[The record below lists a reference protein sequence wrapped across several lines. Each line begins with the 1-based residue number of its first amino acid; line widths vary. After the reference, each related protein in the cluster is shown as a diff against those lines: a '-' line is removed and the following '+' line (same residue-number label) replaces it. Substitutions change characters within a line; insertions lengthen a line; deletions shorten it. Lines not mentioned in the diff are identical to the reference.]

1 MSKIPMHEHACKKSP
16 NCPIKKCDW
25 LQCNNRKNLVCSK
38 NPHKQKR
45 KNKNNK
51 VNYNYPASY
60 TKFSKKILKTKTT
73 QPFFSI
79 SSVIIFKFGIKPLF
93 YHLFF
98 LDFFFTLGFDFFL
111 TAILF
116 FLIDFFAFPF
126 FFFSALLD
134 LADFFFSVF
143 SSSSAFS
150 SEMNC
155 SSFFNLEI
163 SFSNF

>member
-60 TKFSKKILKTKTT
+60 TKFSKKILKTKTS

-79 SSVIIFKFGIKPLF
+79 SSVIMFTFGFKPLF

-111 TAILF
+111 TAI
-116 FLIDFFAFPF
+116 F
-126 FFFSALLD
+126 FFFSLFLFFCSFGFSRFF
-134 LADFFFSVF
+134 LFSFFFF
-143 SSSSAFS
+143 L
-150 SEMNC
+150 C
-155 SSFFNLEI
+155 LFFRNEL
-163 SFSNF
+163 